1 MEEWDRRSFSMKK
14 WNCLTKSAQKKL
26 NALKQ
31 IGKEIDRILA
41 RGKRMVYKLLW
52 RLGRFDI

>member
-1 MEEWDRRSFSMKK
+1 MKK